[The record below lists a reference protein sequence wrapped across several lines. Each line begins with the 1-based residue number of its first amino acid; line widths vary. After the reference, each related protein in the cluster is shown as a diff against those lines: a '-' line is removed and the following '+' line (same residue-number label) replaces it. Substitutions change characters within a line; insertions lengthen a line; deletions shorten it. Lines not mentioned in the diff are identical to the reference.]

1 MTGFDRLH
9 VSGSDR
15 SKHIKCAPT
24 GHPALALGGQPREEC
39 APSDQARKDTRGAD
53 LSPRLRR
60 ARGSPAEIS
69 RAAVAPWACGE
80 LVLLVNHGVA
90 SAGLTT
96 DGVCQFCSANPRE
109 VIFKIFLRSQS
120 GFIHPALTY
129 GYTCFFCKCF
139 SITLGIRHGSR
150 ETPISLCVWAIS

>member
-96 DGVCQFCSANPRE
+96 DGVCQFCSAEPKGSHFQNISPLTIRFHSSRIDLRIH
-109 VIFKIFLRSQS
+109 VFLLQML
-120 GFIHPALTY
+120 FNHP
-129 GYTCFFCKCF
+129 GYQAWF
-139 SITLGIRHGSR
+139 
-150 ETPISLCVWAIS
+150 